1 MTTENFN
8 FCSHEPD
15 SPNLPNSHWTDL
27 ISTILHISNKIFQI
41 ISEHCCQWL
50 KWWLK
55 IDGWP
60 IYSQC
65 WILDLQSIH
74 HRGCFGHLSISS
86 HYFCMLYKSPSH
98 CMFFLVLSSDHEF
111 CPLIFFLKRYFL
123 NLINWISN
131 VHALISMDRASYKIL
146 FVKKSHQVYCSDFFK
161 SNTKI
166 NISSLRMRSQ
176 GCSGC
181 QKFWKFVLKT
191 NLLVFSANIQLK
203 VSKLSKYGQK
213 QWFFRSFY
221 VFFMFFQFWLNLSAS
236 NCQNLIWHET
246 FDL

>member
-60 IYSQC
+60 VYSQC

-98 CMFFLVLSSDHEF
+98 CMLFLVLSSDHEF

-123 NLINWISN
+123 NLTIWNSSIC
-131 VHALISMDRASYKIL
+131 ALISIHRTSDKIL
-146 FVKKSHQVYCSDFFK
+146 A
-161 SNTKI
+161 
-166 NISSLRMRSQ
+166 
-176 GCSGC
+176 
-181 QKFWKFVLKT
+181 VLK
-191 NLLVFSANIQLK
+191 K
-203 VSKLSKYGQK
+203 VT
-213 QWFFRSFY
+213 RHN
-221 VFFMFFQFWLNLSAS
+221 V
-236 NCQNLIWHET
+236 NLIYYEGITDTPFLFQWLFPDSEQAKN
-246 FDL
+246 FVSN